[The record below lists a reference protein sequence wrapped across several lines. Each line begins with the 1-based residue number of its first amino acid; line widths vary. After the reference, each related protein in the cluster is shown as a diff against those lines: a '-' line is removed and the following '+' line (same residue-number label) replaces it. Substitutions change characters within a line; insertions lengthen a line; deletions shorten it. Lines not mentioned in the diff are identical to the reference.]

1 MAWRGHLGGEPFP
14 HASVLP
20 RSSAFRLRCLS
31 LTPVSE
37 KFSASLVKPCGELY
51 RKLSISNNYCHQI
64 KVLKMN
70 QVELYHRTGYA
81 RDMAQQLL
89 RPSALQLQVRSGV
102 FLSGI
107 RRIGKTTFLRQD
119 LIPSLEAMDAL
130 VVYVDLW
137 ADRSK
142 SPTSLVH
149 EAVRNTLCQLT
160 TPGSRLLDRFKGLNI
175 GAAGFTF
182 GFQLDAV
189 GKDDGATLAEVFTE
203 LVDKVQTS
211 VVLIVDEVQQ
221 SLGTEE
227 GINLLH
233 ALKAARDAVN
243 TRLNTP
249 GYFLFVGTGS
259 HKSLVA
265 DMATRRSQPFAG
277 AVSTAY
283 EPLGPDFVRWK
294 WEQLRAL
301 ADVKLPSEEVMWQGF
316 VTVGHRPE
324 ELQNALVQL
333 QSRSE
338 PPDLAFPIICATLA
352 SAAAEVELATIENL
366 GTLARA
372 IFDRIAQG
380 SEAGESGLFS
390 AEAISS
396 YSEQVGMA
404 VDTPQVQNMTDRMI
418 TANLIHRQS
427 HGVYAVADPFVR
439 QIWRQRQAM
448 KIQMS

>member
-1 MAWRGHLGGEPFP
+1 MSRPDLF
-14 HASVLP
+14 
-20 RSSAFRLRCLS
+20 
-31 LTPVSE
+31 
-37 KFSASLVKPCGELY
+37 
-51 RKLSISNNYCHQI
+51 
-64 KVLKMN
+64 
-70 QVELYHRTGYA
+70 HRTDYA
-81 RDMAQQLL
+81 SDMAKQLL
-89 RPSALQLQVRSGV
+89 QPSALQLQVRSGV

-119 LIPSLEAMDAL
+119 LIPALESMGAL

-137 ADRSK
+137 VDRSK
-142 SPTSLVH
+142 SPAALVH
-149 EAVRNTLCQLT
+149 EAVRATLAQLA
-160 TPGSRLLDRFKGLNI
+160 TPGTGLLARFKGLNV

-182 GFQLDAV
+182 GFQVDTV
-189 GKDDGATLAEVFTE
+189 GKEGGATLAQVFTE
-203 LVDKVQTS
+203 LVDKVQTN

-227 GINLLH
+227 GGNLLY

-243 TRLNTP
+243 TRPGTP
-249 GYFLFVGTGS
+249 GYLLFVGTGS

-283 EPLGPDFVRWK
+283 EPLGLDFVRWK
-294 WEQLRAL
+294 REQLQAL
-301 ADVKLPSEEVMWQGF
+301 AGIKLPTQDDMWHGF
-316 VTVGHRPE
+316 LALGQRPE
-324 ELQNALVQL
+324 ELQNALIQL
-333 QSRSE
+333 QSRPE
-338 PPDLAFPIICATLA
+338 PVELAFPIICATLA

-366 GTLARA
+366 GALAQA

-380 SEAGESGLFS
+380 NEAGESGLFS

-396 YSEQVGMA
+396 YAQQIGMT
-404 VDTPQVQNMTDRMI
+404 VDTPQVQNMMDRMI

-439 QIWRQRQAM
+439 QVWRQRKAL
-448 KIQMS
+448 KIPAL